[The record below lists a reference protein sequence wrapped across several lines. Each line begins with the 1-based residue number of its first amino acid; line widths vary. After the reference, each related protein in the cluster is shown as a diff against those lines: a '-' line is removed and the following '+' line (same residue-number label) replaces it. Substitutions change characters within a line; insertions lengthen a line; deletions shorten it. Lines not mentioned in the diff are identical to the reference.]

1 MITTDLSNTDYHAH
15 PAISKSGL
23 DLISRSP
30 AHYFYAAHREATR
43 AMQLGTAIHAA
54 ILEPERFANQY
65 MLLRDVTDRRAS
77 EYRQAVK
84 VHGSEFTLAGPEAD
98 RVSGMQASVQ
108 ANPRAMSRLGA
119 PGKSEVSI
127 ITTDPE
133 TGVPVKCRFDWLC
146 DDGRGLD
153 LKKTQDIRADE
164 FSRSVARYRY
174 HVQAAFYSDVY
185 KWETG
190 EDLREFAILA
200 VEESMPHANRVFLLD
215 DEALQIGR
223 MQYRADLNAYAECM
237 NRGEWPGI
245 VFEEDELL
253 SLPMWAITQA
263 EDEMIDSLEIEE

>member
-1 MITTDLSNTDYHAH
+1 MIDYNVSNADYHRH
-15 PAISKSGL
+15 PSISKSGL
-23 DLISRSP
+23 DLIARSP
-30 AHYFYAAHREATR
+30 AHYFYSARREATR
-43 AMQLGTAIHAA
+43 AMEIGTAVHAA
-54 ILEPERFANQY
+54 ILEPERFASQY

-77 EYRQAVK
+77 EYKQAVK
-84 VHGSEFTLAGPEAD
+84 VHGSEYTLAGPEAD

-108 ANPRAMSRLGA
+108 ANPRAMNRLGA

-127 ITTDPE
+127 FTTDPV
-133 TGVPVKCRFDWLC
+133 TGVPVKIRLDWLC

-174 HVQAAFYSDVY
+174 HVQAAFYSDVF

-223 MQYRADLNAYAECM
+223 MEYRANLNMYADCM
-237 NRGEWPGI
+237 ERNEWPGI

-253 SLPMWAITQA
+253 SLPMWAVSDQEIMT
-263 EDEMIDSLEIEE
+263 DE

>member
-1 MITTDLSNTDYHAH
+1 MIDYNISNADYHRH
-15 PAISKSGL
+15 PSISKSGL
-23 DLISRSP
+23 DLIARSP
-30 AHYFYAAHREATR
+30 AHYFYAARREATR
-43 AMQLGTAIHAA
+43 AMEIGTAVHAA
-54 ILEPERFANQY
+54 ILEPERFASQY

-77 EYRQAVK
+77 EYKQAVK

-127 ITTDPE
+127 FTTDPV
-133 TGVPVKCRFDWLC
+133 TGVPVKIRLDWLC

-174 HVQAAFYSDVY
+174 HVQAAFYMDVY

-223 MQYRADLNAYAECM
+223 MEYRADLNLYAECM
-237 NRGEWPGI
+237 DRGEWPGI

-253 SLPMWAITQA
+253 SLPMWAVSDQEIMT
-263 EDEMIDSLEIEE
+263 DE